1 MAIEDRP
8 VFTAEEMKW
17 IIAELQDKDPMP
29 EEIEITLAPERK
41 ERQPTRQPPVYW
53 QNQLVVDAMTD
64 EEKELKSLTRRNLKR
79 LSNWSDWDKAFDKQM
94 DEHHEAGVFGK
105 PIPISSLPSEEQK
118 RILQLHWTTLD
129 ERC

>member
-1 MAIEDRP
+1 
-8 VFTAEEMKW
+8 MKW

-29 EEIEITLAPERK
+29 EEIEILLAPERK

-64 EEKELKSLTRRNLKR
+64 EEKQLKSLTRRNLKH

-94 DEHHEAGVFGK
+94 DKHHEAGVFGK
-105 PIPISSLPSEEQK
+105 PVPISSLPPEEQK
-118 RILQLHWTTLD
+118 
-129 ERC
+129 